1 MLQRNSASPK
11 SVESVLMEGKK
22 TMVGRICKTVQY
34 STDTLLNP
42 SYEKCNHSTVLQHCY
57 LEQYKDSDD
66 EASPVG

>member
-34 STDTLLNP
+34 STDTLLNTRF
-42 SYEKCNHSTVLQHCY
+42 SEAIGL
-57 LEQYKDSDD
+57 LKD
-66 EASPVG
+66 GG